1 MYVNLLRQ
9 KAYHRL
15 TDHDMGKI
23 IGVSR
28 NKYNQ
33 KLRNGRFWPNECKAF
48 CMYFNKP
55 FDYLFATEG
64 ETVSETGCKAEERN
78 GKNFGIGKPQINRQT
93 RPIKSAN

>member
-15 TDHDMGKI
+15 TDDDMGKI

-28 NKYNQ
+28 NTYNQ

-55 FDYLFATEG
+55 YDCLFATER
-64 ETVSETGCKAEERN
+64 ETVFEAGRKAIGVYMN
-78 GKNFGIGKPQINRQT
+78 KN
-93 RPIKSAN
+93 PILEQD

>member
-1 MYVNLLRQ
+1 MSFTEQLRQ

-15 TDHDMGKI
+15 TDDDMGKI

-28 NKYNQ
+28 NTYNQ

-55 FDYLFATEG
+55 FDYLFATEE
-64 ETVSETGCKAEERN
+64 ETVTEAGHKAV
-78 GKNFGIGKPQINRQT
+78 GV
-93 RPIKSAN
+93 